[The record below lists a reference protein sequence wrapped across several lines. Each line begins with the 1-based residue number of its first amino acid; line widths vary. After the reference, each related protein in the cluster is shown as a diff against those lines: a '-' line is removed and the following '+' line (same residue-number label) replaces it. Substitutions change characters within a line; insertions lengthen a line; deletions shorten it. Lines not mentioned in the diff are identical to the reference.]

1 MVKQNQGK
9 VLVCAPSN
17 IAVDQLTEKI
27 TATGVKVVRM
37 AARSRESIST
47 NVDYLSLHEQ
57 IRHLKKGQYAKM
69 NDLIKLK
76 EEQGELSEKDQA
88 KLKELKMN
96 AEDEILR
103 GADVICTTCA
113 TAFDRRLRT
122 IKFR

>member
-1 MVKQNQGK
+1 
-9 VLVCAPSN
+9 
-17 IAVDQLTEKI
+17 
-27 TATGVKVVRM
+27 
-37 AARSRESIST
+37 
-47 NVDYLSLHEQ
+47 
-57 IRHLKKGQYAKM
+57 M

-122 IKFR
+122 IKFRQVLIDEATQAIEPVTLVPILKGARHVVLVGDQC